1 MLPSSAYPHRS
12 FPHSPPSSFLTQLS
26 PHFIEKISVRPHSDE
41 FASESSYAL
50 LDIPF
55 RQEHTG
61 AVLESSQGSRPAS
74 PPTYYQDLDGRRN
87 ASATI
92 LSVSGKA
99 KTHELS
105 FYRRVGWY
113 LLLCNIG
120 SMILLLGALS
130 ALSFLW
136 FGDNNNKTWT
146 NLMIH
151 GWIGQSVTLC
161 TLAIR
166 LAVATQASTAVAML
180 AAISLE
186 SKRRGGVPLA
196 DAPAISLARYVN
208 TGPMASFP
216 AFRNNVSWSNF
227 GTIFLMVLL
236 SVCILTSQFT
246 STLLM

>member
-1 MLPSSAYPHRS
+1 MSA
-12 FPHSPPSSFLTQLS
+12 
-26 PHFIEKISVRPHSDE
+26 RPHSDE

-74 PPTYYQDLDGRRN
+74 PPTYDQDLDERCN
-87 ASATI
+87 ASATT
-92 LSVSGKA
+92 LSVSRKA

-120 SMILLLGALS
+120 SMILLLGAIS

-136 FGDNNNKTWT
+136 FGDDSNKTWT
-146 NLMIH
+146 KLMVD
-151 GWIGQSVTLC
+151 GWVGQAITLC

-180 AAISLE
+180 ATISLE
-186 SKRRGGVPLA
+186 SKRRGGVLLA

-208 TGPMASFP
+208 TGPLASIPTF
-216 AFRNNVSWSNF
+216 
-227 GTIFLMVLL
+227 
-236 SVCILTSQFT
+236 
-246 STLLM
+246 